1 MSGCLYNVDMKHSRK
16 IMAFLQTNK
25 KDEDEGKK
33 SMGSDQ
39 AARHKRKHQDHFETK
54 ERGDYQRK

>member
-1 MSGCLYNVDMKHSRK
+1 
-16 IMAFLQTNK
+16 MAFLQTNK